1 MQVKMLTVATILQYI
16 STKKKMEDLNRWVHT
31 LPIIRGYVSNIFE
44 KLMVIFIIAAVPLD
58 IVICISISCAT

>member
-31 LPIIRGYVSNIFE
+31 LPIIRGYVSDDAFFNRTGLERIR
-44 KLMVIFIIAAVPLD
+44 VVGPNLD
-58 IVICISISCAT
+58 CWRAGP